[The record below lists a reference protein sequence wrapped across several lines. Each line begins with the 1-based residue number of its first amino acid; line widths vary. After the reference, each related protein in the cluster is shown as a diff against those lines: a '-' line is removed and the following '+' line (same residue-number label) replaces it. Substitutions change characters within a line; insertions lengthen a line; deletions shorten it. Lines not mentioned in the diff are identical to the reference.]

1 MKALLNIFKHLKSK
15 SWAIAKIVP
24 SWFATL
30 EKTSFSSRFWPLDSK
45 LRYGIFQ
52 AWKTFKWVL
61 KLSQWKV
68 HLWNTFHCCS
78 KSPIHQFQWFHLYKK
93 KRNANMLNYWD
104 VITVTI
110 LSLSELKVSW
120 TGITARSTKW
130 FISNRSIK
138 WFLTIP
144 GFGTCI
150 CIVGA
155 VWIITPVGVT
165 GPCTGE
171 YLLFCS
177 SCSITDEG
185 SGISVISYRPAYQKK
200 QSNYTTYLFNLVIS
214 FIKNI

>member
-1 MKALLNIFKHLKSK
+1 MSFETLSMKGAFMKYIPLLFKIS
-15 SWAIAKIVP
+15 
-24 SWFATL
+24 
-30 EKTSFSSRFWPLDSK
+30 
-45 LRYGIFQ
+45 Y
-52 AWKTFKWVL
+52 
-61 KLSQWKV
+61 
-68 HLWNTFHCCS
+68 
-78 KSPIHQFQWFHLYKK
+78 SPISMIPFIQKK
-93 KRNANMLNYWD
+93 KRNANMLNYRD
-104 VITVTI
+104 IIIVTI

-120 TGITARSTKW
+120 TGITARSTEW

>member
-1 MKALLNIFKHLKSK
+1 MHSIEVQNLLFTNFNASIY
-15 SWAIAKIVP
+15 
-24 SWFATL
+24 T
-30 EKTSFSSRFWPLDSK
+30 
-45 LRYGIFQ
+45 
-52 AWKTFKWVL
+52 
-61 KLSQWKV
+61 
-68 HLWNTFHCCS
+68 
-78 KSPIHQFQWFHLYKK
+78 KK

-104 VITVTI
+104 IIIVTI
-110 LSLSELKVSW
+110 LSQWAEGCSW
-120 TGITARSTKW
+120 TGITARSTEW
-130 FISNRSIK
+130 FIRNRSIK

-185 SGISVISYRPAYQKK
+185 SGISVISYRPANQKK
-200 QSNYTTYLFNLVIS
+200 ESNYTNYLFNLELPIR
-214 FIKNI
+214 